1 MLNAIIYVF
10 VFCFGAVVGSFLN
23 VCIYR
28 LPRGESIVFPASHCP
43 GCRRPIPWYLNIPFV
58 SYLVLRGRCAY
69 CKAKISF
76 RYFAVEGLTALMFV
90 AIYWRFK
97 ATPDFV
103 IYTGLFSVLMIISFI
118 DIEHWIIPDEL
129 TIPGAVLG
137 LLLSAAYPRFQ
148 GEASRFWALGDSFF
162 GMVFGFVSLYL
173 LGVLG
178 KIAYKKEAM
187 GGGDLMLLMFIG
199 AFLGWKL
206 TVAAFFLAPVFG
218 SLVGVPKLLMKKQD
232 TIQYGPYLVLA
243 AFACV
248 MFKEDILL
256 YFPV

>member
-1 MLNAIIYVF
+1 MTAAIIYVF
-10 VFCFGAVVGSFLN
+10 VFLFGSIVGSFLN

-28 LPRGESIVFPASHCP
+28 MPRGESIVFPASHCP

-58 SYLVLRGRCAY
+58 SYLMLRGRCAY
-69 CKAKISF
+69 CKTKISF
-76 RYFAVEGLTALMFV
+76 RYFAVEALTALMFIAV
-90 AIYWRFK
+90 YWRFK
-97 ATPDFV
+97 ATQDFV
-103 IYTGLFSVLMIISFI
+103 IYAALFSVLIIVSFI

-137 LLLSAAYPRFQ
+137 LILSAAYPRLQ
-148 GEASRFWALGDSFF
+148 GEASRLWALGDSFF

-173 LGVLG
+173 IGVLG

-187 GGGDLMLLMFIG
+187 GGGDLMLFMFIG

-218 SLVGVPKLLMKKQD
+218 SIVGVPKLLMKKQD
-232 TIQYGPYLVLA
+232 TIQYGPFLVLA
-243 AFACV
+243 AFVCV
-248 MFKEDILL
+248 MFREDILFL
-256 YFPV
+256 FPV